1 MRRREFITL
10 LGGAVMAWP
19 LAAGAQ
25 QPTMPVIGFLSSRSA
40 TDSALQVVAFRQ
52 ALGEAGYVEGQ
63 NVTIDY
69 RWVDG
74 QYDRL
79 PALAADLGREPINS
93 EALANARFGAHSG
106 LKSDIA
112 QGPKSAINGL
122 SALYSPP

>member
-1 MRRREFITL
+1 
-10 LGGAVMAWP
+10 
-19 LAAGAQ
+19 
-25 QPTMPVIGFLSSRSA
+25 MPVIGFLSSRSA